1 MCFANLLMQAVQELR
16 KRNEYLREH
25 LAVLIT
31 SIYGADNSAST
42 SAVIASTTPFGSSL
56 SCS

>member
-1 MCFANLLMQAVQELR
+1 MQAVQELR